1 PRPALPV
8 PGLCR
13 STWYRRDPPLPVV
26 VPRRTHQ
33 HRQRHPAVLV
43 APHPGPPTPPD
54 HHPTLPRPQARTVDV
69 HRPRRPDTTDCST
82 TKPATTRPATTRTRP
97 ETSTPTAATT
107 ATRIGRAGSCLRDRA
122 AAFGVESH
130 AKARDVASMR
140 CWRSL
145 CEDRPGPRVGLARG
159 HDGRLDRAARRTEH
173 AGGRVAAPAG
183 RRLAGDLRPGV
194 RRPGAL
200 AADQQRRLRGRRAR
214 AAVHR
219 SDCAP
224 R

>member
-13 STWYRRDPPLPVV
+13 STWYRRDPPQPVV

-54 HHPTLPRPQARTVDV
+54 HHPTPPRPQARTVDV
-69 HRPRRPDTTDCST
+69 HRPRRPDTTDRST

-107 ATRIGRAGSCLRDRA
+107 ATRVRRRAGA
-122 AAFGVESH
+122 AA
-130 AKARDVASMR
+130 MR
-140 CWRSL
+140 VRTGAGAETTGQPAIAALSCSTRSV
-145 CEDRPGPRVGLARG
+145 CSQVNSGSSRPKWP
-159 HDGRLDRAARRTEH
+159 
-173 AGGRVAAPAG
+173 
-183 RRLAGDLRPGV
+183 
-194 RRPGAL
+194 
-200 AADQQRRLRGRRAR
+200 
-214 AAVHR
+214 
-219 SDCAP
+219 
-224 R
+224 